1 MNVTIDLAKRD
12 FDGLA
17 FINLVDFD
25 MVYGHRNNVDGYAQ
39 AATDFDKQ
47 LAELLPLLK
56 EDDILMITADHGNDP
71 TWTGTDHTRE
81 YIPLMIYTHGN
92 AHGEDLGTR
101 KTFADIG
108 ATIADLLDVKRPL
121 HGKSMSG
128 YIEVYPD

>member
-1 MNVTIDLAKRD
+1 MD
-12 FDGLA
+12 FDA
-17 FINLVDFD
+17 KF
-25 MVYGHRNNVDGYAQ
+25 GHRRNPEGYGRAIEE
-39 AATDFDKQ
+39 FDKRIPDIIR
-47 LAELLPLLK
+47 AMNM
-56 EDDILMITADHGNDP
+56 DDVLMITADHGNDP